1 MTDQGTTDSIAPSA
15 EVSAVRVTDV
25 RFEHRHDTLGIGS
38 AQPRISWL
46 IATEL
51 DGWWQSGYE
60 IEAHSSDGAIYGQTG
75 QIHADQSVLVAWPF
89 APLTSR
95 QSLLVRVRVWGNDQQ
110 VSDWSQSFPLEV
122 GLLNASDWSARFV
135 TPTWDEDT
143 SIMQPG
149 PLLRREFSIRT
160 DLAKARLYITALGVY
175 EAQINGRVV
184 GDHVLDPGWT
194 SYDHRL
200 RYQIFDVTRLL
211 HDGQNVL
218 GAMLGDGWYRGRL
231 GFGGGQRNNYGDRLA
246 LLAQLELT
254 YADGSSERLISDDSW
269 KAASGP
275 ILTNDIYD
283 GETYDARLERD
294 GWATAEYDDSHWQS
308 VRLLDRDLTRLVA
321 PNGPPV
327 RRIEE
332 IAPVAITKS
341 PSGRTI
347 IDFGQNL
354 VGWLRIRVQGRIG
367 QTITLRHAEVLEHGE
382 LGTRP
387 LRHAAATDRYILK
400 GSAIET
406 WEPRFTFHGFRYAE
420 IQGWPGELRTDDVRA
435 IVCHSDMQR
444 TGWFECSDPL
454 INRLHENIVW
464 SMRGNFFDIPTDCPQ
479 RDERLGWTGDIQVF
493 APTACFLYDTAGFL
507 ESWLADLAAEQ
518 QAADG
523 IVPVVVPNVL
533 GNPFP
538 AAAWGD
544 AAAVVPWVLYQRYGD
559 THILETQFDSMRSWV
574 DTLAGLAGESLLWN
588 QGFQFGDWLDPT
600 AAPERPWDAKADR
613 PLVATAYFARSAE
626 LVGQAAGILG
636 KTEQQA
642 TYSALAAAIRAAFA
656 REYITPSGRM
666 LSDATTAYALALE
679 FGLLPDADQRQRA
692 AQRLVELVRASGYHI
707 NTGFV
712 GTPLICDALC
722 NAAAYQSAYLLLLQ
736 RECPSW
742 LYPVTM
748 GATTIWERWDSM
760 LPDGSIN
767 PGEMTSFN
775 HYALGAVADWLH
787 RTVAGLAPA
796 EPGYRRMAIQ
806 PRPGGGLTYAK
817 ARHHTP
823 YGMAE
828 CAWQITDGTITVNVI
843 IPANTS
849 AVVRLPGTDE
859 PPIEIAS
866 GSHRWS
872 YHYQNPDTR
881 PPLTLDQPISAFI
894 DSPQTWALVLKT
906 LAAIT
911 PSPFLAGSLI
921 SMDRMPLRQALTKQ
935 PNAAAMITAL
945 EAALA
950 ENT

>member
-95 QSLLVRVRVWGNDQQ
+95 QSLLVRVRVWGNNQQ

-160 DLAKARLYITALGVY
+160 GLAKARLYITALGVY

-327 RRIEE
+327 CRIEE

-382 LGTRP
+382 LGT
-387 LRHAAATDRYILK
+387 L
-400 GSAIET
+400 
-406 WEPRFTFHGFRYAE
+406 
-420 IQGWPGELRTDDVRA
+420 
-435 IVCHSDMQR
+435 
-444 TGWFECSDPL
+444 
-454 INRLHENIVW
+454 
-464 SMRGNFFDIPTDCPQ
+464 
-479 RDERLGWTGDIQVF
+479 
-493 APTACFLYDTAGFL
+493 
-507 ESWLADLAAEQ
+507 
-518 QAADG
+518 
-523 IVPVVVPNVL
+523 
-533 GNPFP
+533 
-538 AAAWGD
+538 
-544 AAAVVPWVLYQRYGD
+544 
-559 THILETQFDSMRSWV
+559 
-574 DTLAGLAGESLLWN
+574 
-588 QGFQFGDWLDPT
+588 
-600 AAPERPWDAKADR
+600 
-613 PLVATAYFARSAE
+613 
-626 LVGQAAGILG
+626 
-636 KTEQQA
+636 
-642 TYSALAAAIRAAFA
+642 
-656 REYITPSGRM
+656 
-666 LSDATTAYALALE
+666 
-679 FGLLPDADQRQRA
+679 
-692 AQRLVELVRASGYHI
+692 
-707 NTGFV
+707 
-712 GTPLICDALC
+712 
-722 NAAAYQSAYLLLLQ
+722 
-736 RECPSW
+736 
-742 LYPVTM
+742 
-748 GATTIWERWDSM
+748 
-760 LPDGSIN
+760 
-767 PGEMTSFN
+767 
-775 HYALGAVADWLH
+775 
-787 RTVAGLAPA
+787 
-796 EPGYRRMAIQ
+796 
-806 PRPGGGLTYAK
+806 
-817 ARHHTP
+817 
-823 YGMAE
+823 
-828 CAWQITDGTITVNVI
+828 
-843 IPANTS
+843 
-849 AVVRLPGTDE
+849 
-859 PPIEIAS
+859 
-866 GSHRWS
+866 
-872 YHYQNPDTR
+872 
-881 PPLTLDQPISAFI
+881 
-894 DSPQTWALVLKT
+894 
-906 LAAIT
+906 
-911 PSPFLAGSLI
+911 SLI
-921 SMDRMPLRQALTKQ
+921 H
-935 PNAAAMITAL
+935 I
-945 EAALA
+945 
-950 ENT
+950 